1 MGALPASYICNE
13 TMMGILTFLGCVL
26 MLVGGYVVYGRLA
39 ERLYGC
45 DPQLPMPSKT
55 HADGVDYVQM
65 PTWKVFLIQLLN
77 IAGLGPVFGALA
89 GCLFGPVAL
98 VWIVLGC
105 ILAGAMHDF
114 LAAVMSAEHGGES
127 LPDLIGRY
135 LGRGAKHALRVLC
148 VLLLLLVGVVFT
160 KGPAGMLHAMVSSVP
175 LTAWCLIILGYYLL
189 ATVLPIN
196 VIIGKL
202 YPIFGALFLF
212 MAAGLALML
221 PLSGAE
227 LLPNT
232 DIFTNAHPKHLSVW
246 PMIFVTIACGAISGF
261 HATQSPM
268 MVRCLGQA
276 RLMRPV
282 FYGAMITE
290 GLVALVWAVVGL
302 SLREVATDYVLA
314 NGAPVLATSAE
325 GARMSFMQ
333 LTLANPAMAVNQA
346 CTSLLGHVGAVLAV
360 LGVVVLPITSG
371 DTAMRSCRLIL
382 AEATGLEQRSAL
394 RRLALA
400 VPIFALV
407 ILISQVDFSMLWR
420 YFGWANQA
428 LACFTLWSISV
439 CMRRKGRWHWL
450 ATIPALFMTC
460 MCTTFLLYAPDC
472 GIQLPQA
479 LSTGVGCGVAL
490 LCLALLLC
498 RCKTAPTPLP
508 PTR

>member
-1 MGALPASYICNE
+1 MRCPPFTCALLA
-13 TMMGILTFLGCVL
+13 MLGLLTFFACVIL
-26 MLVGGYVVYGRLA
+26 LVGGYFIYGRFAEHVYGGDA
-39 ERLYGC
+39 SM
-45 DPQLPMPSKT
+45 PMPCTTK
-55 HADGVDYVQM
+55 ADGVDYVQM

-98 VWIVLGC
+98 LWIVFGC

-114 LAAVMSAEHGGES
+114 LSAIMSAEHGGES

-135 LGRGAKHALRVLC
+135 LGKGAKVALRLLC

-160 KGPAGMLHAMVSSVP
+160 KGPAGMLHAMVSSIP
-175 LTAWCLIILGYYLL
+175 LTGWCLIILCYYLL
-189 ATVLPIN
+189 ATLLPIN
-196 VIIGKL
+196 TLIGKL

-212 MAAGLALML
+212 MAVGLAVML
-221 PLSGAE
+221 PLSGVEVLPHVDTFSNMHPGE
-227 LLPNT
+227 LS
-232 DIFTNAHPKHLSVW
+232 IW

-302 SLREVATDYVLA
+302 SLRDLATDYILSPAGSPILA
-314 NGAPVLATSAE
+314 NGAE
-325 GARMSFMQ
+325 GARLTFMQ
-333 LTLANPAMAVNQA
+333 LTQTNPAMAVSQA
-346 CTSLLGHVGAVLAV
+346 CTSLLGHVGAALAV

-382 AEATGLEQRSAL
+382 AEATGLEQRSVSK
-394 RRLALA
+394 RLAL
-400 VPIFALV
+400 VIPIFALV
-407 ILISQVDFSMLWR
+407 ILISYVDFSMLWR

-439 CMRRKGRWHWL
+439 CMRGKGRWHWL
-450 ATIPALFMTC
+450 ATLPALFMTC
-460 MCTTFLLYAPDC
+460 MCTTFLFYAPDC
-472 GIQLPQA
+472 GIQLSIGI
-479 LSTGVGCGVAL
+479 STTIGCVVAL
-490 LCLALLLC
+490 LCLALLL
-498 RCKTAPTPLP
+498 R
-508 PTR
+508 RRV